1 MRETDRMY
9 NGSVNSLFP
18 GAQCAV
24 LGMYECT
31 SVWARFAPLTDGI
44 DAYGARATQ
53 VEERDGKERQVIV
66 DRN

>member
-1 MRETDRMY
+1 MRETDRMC

-44 DAYGARATQ
+44 DAYGARATGG
-53 VEERDGKERQVIV
+53 GKGRQGTAS
-66 DRN
+66 DR